1 MPGEPDKRDF
11 RICGVGSAIVD
22 ILARVDEDFLAGI
35 PGGKGGAVEMPPA
48 ELARLLARL
57 PSPLVMP
64 GGAAANT
71 MRLLARLGGDCALC
85 AHIGRDEFG
94 ELFRRSLAEAGVVTD
109 LLAESETLPTGTC
122 LSLVTPDSER
132 TMRTCQGANNEMTA
146 ADFPVATLKRFSH
159 LYLDGYS
166 FYNFPLVQGI
176 LSRAREAGVK
186 VILDLGS
193 PELARAFQ
201 AHWPTLL
208 AEHIDIVLANES
220 ECRAVTAQDTLEAGR
235 QLLANCCDL
244 AVVKHGGEGAEVL
257 EHGQLTHIPAVPAK
271 AIDTTGAGDTWAA
284 GFLYGLSRG
293 WTYSQAGELAARLA
307 AATVE
312 TIGAAPTEAAIKNIQ
327 ASLKTRVLQE
337 LHP

>member
-1 MPGEPDKRDF
+1 MPGKPDKRDF

-35 PGGKGGAVEMPPA
+35 PGGKGGAVEMAPA
-48 ELARLLARL
+48 ELDRLLARL

-85 AHIGRDEFG
+85 AHIGHDEFG
-94 ELFRRSLAEAGVVTD
+94 QLFRRSLVEAGVETS
-109 LLAESETLPTGTC
+109 LLVESEQLPTGIC
-122 LSLVTPDSER
+122 LALVTPDSER

-146 ADFPVATLKRFSH
+146 EDFPQDILRRFSH

-166 FYNFPLVQGI
+166 FYNFPLVQE
-176 LSRAREAGVK
+176 LLVRSRAAGVK
-186 VILDLGS
+186 VVLDLGS

-201 AHWPTLL
+201 THWPSLL
-208 AEHIDIVLANES
+208 SEYVDVVLANEL
-220 ECRAVTAQDTLEAGR
+220 ECCAVSPQGTLEAGR
-235 QLLANCCDL
+235 QLLGQCCRL
-244 AVVKHGGEGAEVL
+244 AVIKQGVRGADIL
-257 EHGQLTHIPAVPAK
+257 EQGQLTKIPAVPAETV
-271 AIDTTGAGDTWAA
+271 DTTGAGDTWAA

-293 WTYSQAGELAARLA
+293 WSYSQAGELAARLA

-312 TIGAAPTEAAIKNIQ
+312 TIGAAPTEAAVKNIQ
-327 ASLKTRVLQE
+327 AGLKARVLQE
-337 LHP
+337 LQP